1 MRHKIDMELIIGQ
14 TLRFGVIISILL
26 IVVGVVVLFIQGQS
40 NGISLDK
47 LSMINSTVNS
57 SSINVNQMLLNFSF
71 NGLNFIILGLLTLIA
86 TPIARIILGIASFAM
101 EKDKLYVI
109 ITVIVLFNLIFSIF
123 ILPAIIH
130 I

>member
-1 MRHKIDMELIIGQ
+1 MRNKVDMELIIGQ
-14 TLRFGVIISILL
+14 TLRVGVIISILL
-26 IVVGVVVLFIQGQS
+26 IVIGVVILFIQGQS
-40 NGISLDK
+40 SGISLEK

-57 SSINVNQMLLNFSF
+57 SSLNVPQMLFNFSF

-86 TPIARIILGIASFAM
+86 TPIARIVLGIVSFAM

-109 ITVIVLFNLIFSIF
+109 ITVIVLVNLIFAIF
-123 ILPAIIH
+123 LLPAIIH

>member
-26 IVVGVVVLFIQGQS
+26 IVVGVVILFIQGQS

>member
-1 MRHKIDMELIIGQ
+1 
-14 TLRFGVIISILL
+14 
-26 IVVGVVVLFIQGQS
+26 
-40 NGISLDK
+40 
-47 LSMINSTVNS
+47 MINSTVNS